1 MMIYYFSRQNSIFLP
16 FNGSFVISVVVY
28 GGADLF
34 SILADTTAPVWNAAN
49 VKQFNTNLIT
59 LVSNSFFQKAVN
71 STLGVMFSGNWGGD
85 NGQKIFGDDGSLKT
99 NFYGAT
105 ANGDD
110 MTFGN
115 KVMRTLGLASV
126 VYTLGT
132 APAKIGFN
140 DGVMGITH
148 VGADGKDVLG
158 V

>member
-1 MMIYYFSRQNSIFLP
+1 MPANFTAVNSE
-16 FNGSFVISVVVY
+16 VVY

-34 SILADTTAPVWNAAN
+34 SILADTTAPVWGAAN

-59 LVSNSFFQKAVN
+59 LISNSFFQKTVN
-71 STLGVMFSGNWGGD
+71 STLGVMFSGNWGDD
-85 NGQKIFGDDGSLKT
+85 NKIFGDNGALKK
-99 NFYGAT
+99 NIYGDV
-105 ANGDD
+105 NGDD

-115 KVMRTLGLASV
+115 KVMRTLGMASV

-140 DGVMGITH
+140 DAVSGITD
-148 VGADGKDVLG
+148 ADGNLG

>member
-1 MMIYYFSRQNSIFLP
+1 MPANFTAVNSE
-16 FNGSFVISVVVY
+16 VVY

-34 SILADTTAPVWNAAN
+34 TILADTAAPVWGAAN

-59 LVSNSFFQKAVN
+59 LISNSFFQKTVN
-71 STLGVMFSGNWGGD
+71 STLGVMFGGNWGKD
-85 NGQKIFGDDGSLKT
+85 NDQIFGDDGALKK
-99 NFYGAT
+99 NIYGDV
-105 ANGDD
+105 NGDE

-115 KVMRTLGLASV
+115 KVMRTLGMASV

-140 DGVMGITH
+140 DGVMGITDAA
-148 VGADGKDVLG
+148 GNLG

>member
-1 MMIYYFSRQNSIFLP
+1 MPANFTAVNSE
-16 FNGSFVISVVVY
+16 VVY

-34 SILADTTAPVWNAAN
+34 SILADTTAPVWGAAN

-59 LVSNSFFQKAVN
+59 LISNSFFQKTVN
-71 STLGVMFSGNWGGD
+71 STLGVMFSGNWGDD
-85 NGQKIFGDDGSLKT
+85 NKIFGDEGSLKK
-99 NFYGAT
+99 NFYADV
-105 ANGDD
+105 NGDD

-140 DGVMGITH
+140 DAVSGITDAA
-148 VGADGKDVLG
+148 GNLG

>member
-1 MMIYYFSRQNSIFLP
+1 MMMPANFTAVNSE
-16 FNGSFVISVVVY
+16 VVY

-34 SILADTTAPVWNAAN
+34 SILADTTAPIWNAAN
-49 VKQFNTNLIT
+49 VKQFNTNVIT
-59 LVSNSFFQKAVN
+59 LVSNSFFQNAVN
-71 STLGVMFSGNWGGD
+71 NTLGVMFSGNWGGD
-85 NGQKIFGDDGSLKT
+85 DGKLKT
-99 NFYGAT
+99 YLYGA
-105 ANGDD
+105 DSSD

-140 DGVMGITH
+140 DGVMGITD
-148 VGADGKDVLG
+148 ATGKLG

>member
-1 MMIYYFSRQNSIFLP
+1 MPANFTAVNSE
-16 FNGSFVISVVVY
+16 VVY

-34 SILADTTAPVWNAAN
+34 TILADTAAPVWGAAN

-59 LVSNSFFQKAVN
+59 LISNSFFQKTVN

-85 NGQKIFGDDGSLKT
+85 NGDKIFGDDGALKK
-99 NFYGAT
+99 NIYGDV
-105 ANGDD
+105 NGDD

-115 KVMRTLGLASV
+115 KVMRTLGMASV

-140 DGVMGITH
+140 DVVSGITDAA
-148 VGADGKDVLG
+148 GNLG